1 MLQFLRPGGT
11 SPHCFSCADP
21 GSFVR
26 GGPTLITFLLCWW
39 GEVGS
44 KYDFKWAT
52 IGPFRWRADDGQ
64 ILNDGLVALWFF
76 RRSGPV
82 LLKKTHYI
90 LWFFSG
96 PYPLSLP
103 LDPRMLLF
111 HKIHC
116 GAVSWKRQVYDPCS
130 QFEKN
135 PRHHKSAKRFFIK
148 ISKEALPGVMLKY
161 ERGQYK

>member
-82 LLKKTHYI
+82 LLKKQHYI

-96 PYPLSLP
+96 PYPCPSLWIRVCFSFTRFIVEQCLEKTSIWP
-103 LDPRMLLF
+103 LLT
-111 HKIHC
+111 
-116 GAVSWKRQVYDPCS
+116 VWKKQTM
-130 QFEKN
+130 
-135 PRHHKSAKRFFIK
+135 HHNSAKSFFL
-148 ISKEALPGVMLKY
+148 SKFQK
-161 ERGQYK
+161 